1 LILLAEDGTT
11 LWLWLAVAASG
22 LYHGLN
28 PAMGW
33 PLAVAAGLME
43 RSGLALIRALGLLA
57 FGHIAAMALVLL
69 PFSLMADLLIWRRT
83 LQLTCGLLLIC
94 WGIYLRL
101 RPAHPRLL
109 ARIRPKQLA
118 LWSFV
123 IATAHGAGL
132 MLVPIYLGLCRAGDV
147 DGAISWTSSLTAGS
161 LQLALVVSLLH
172 TIAMIAAGG
181 LLAGAAYR
189 ILGLAF
195 LSRTW
200 IKLDA
205 VWAASLIVVGAFSML
220 IAVQT

>member
-1 LILLAEDGTT
+1 
-11 LWLWLAVAASG
+11 
-22 LYHGLN
+22 
-28 PAMGW
+28 
-33 PLAVAAGLME
+33 ME

-69 PFSLMADLLIWRRT
+69 PFSLMADLLTWRRT

-94 WGIYLRL
+94 WGIYLLL

-132 MLVPIYLGLCRAGDV
+132 MLVPIYLGLCRAGGV
-147 DGAISWTSSLTAGS
+147 DGAISWTSTLTAGS